1 MKLRNKSGACN
12 VKMMSAE
19 GIESTTCDDSGLGL
33 FVHAMV
39 GLDHTA
45 AKRAFDVLLYWKLI
59 ANQMSHRRI
68 PVYAFNLRSKCNDS

>member
-19 GIESTTCDDSGLGL
+19 GIESTTRDEQWIGPLRPRDGRFGPKGCEAR
-33 FVHAMV
+33 V
-39 GLDHTA
+39 
-45 AKRAFDVLLYWKLI
+45 RRPPLLE
-59 ANQMSHRRI
+59 ADNNQMSHRRI